1 MIINTDFAA
10 ADLLSS
16 IQINSADNEEEKSS
30 FAGLLQEQVT
40 MTQGMGAGLKTGP
53 SDESTDDL
61 ATIKEKGLV
70 AYILEQHAKK
80 IREKILEAMG
90 LTEEDL
96 AKLPPEQRAVIE
108 KIIAEE
114 TQKQMAAESIVK
126 NGDKK
131 TVDQDQLDE
140 IFFGGSKI

>member
-1 MIINTDFAA
+1 MIINSDYSGT
-10 ADLLSS
+10 DLLNS
-16 IQINSADNEEEKSS
+16 IQTGSIDDKGEKGS

-40 MTQGMGAGLKTGP
+40 IAQEMRSGLKTGP
-53 SDESTDDL
+53 DNENKDDI
-61 ATIKEKGLV
+61 AVIKEKGLV
-70 AYILEQHAKK
+70 AYILEQHAKR

-126 NGDKK
+126 KGDKK
-131 TVDQDQLDE
+131 TVDRNQLDT
-140 IFFGGSKI
+140 IFFGGSKL